1 MKKICLVG
9 IMAAVALMASAGVSW
24 AQPVIDTQPTSV
36 AGVLGENVS
45 WTVAASGEGLSYQWY
60 YDPNILGPGNEEEL
74 VDGADYSG
82 TETATL
88 TLLVLEQ
95 TDIGK
100 MFFCRVTNGGGSVDT
115 NYVTVNVQA
124 LVHYWPFDG
133 NFNEVQ
139 GVGTLNE
146 TYGEPGYETGVVGQ
160 ALSVDG
166 TNDGLA
172 YSNVS
177 VFFNFDT
184 LDPIINAGG
193 QSTMTFWMKS
203 RDIAKVWASYFY
215 VESDTPM
222 MMGQHRTP
230 GMIRYRTVLVWE
242 DQINYGPWSYMD
254 LDPSLAQDQWY
265 FLAVRN
271 SKNETA
277 FFINGVPYKKI
288 TRDCQHY
295 AYNPGRFVFGVGDLG
310 WGDGWFNG
318 AIDEFKL
325 YNYPVSD
332 RDIAQEYADITSTE
346 VCVNDNPANIVEDG
360 SCRVD
365 LADFSVLAAQWLKD
379 LTINPEP

>member
-9 IMAAVALMASAGVSW
+9 IMAAVALMASAGMSW

-36 AGVLGENVS
+36 IGVLGEDAS

-60 YDPNILGPGNEEEL
+60 YDPNILGPGNEVEL
-74 VDGADYSG
+74 IDGADYSG

-100 MFFCRVTNGGGSVDT
+100 MFFCRITNGGGSVDT
-115 NYVTVNVQA
+115 NYVTVNVPA

-139 GVGTLNE
+139 GVGALDE

-160 ALSVDG
+160 ALSVDR

-215 VESDTPM
+215 VESPTPM
-222 MMGQHRTP
+222 MMGQHRIP

-295 AYNPGRFVFGVGDLG
+295 VYNPARFVLGVGDE
-310 WGDGWFNG
+310 WFNG
-318 AIDEFKL
+318 AIDEFKI

-332 RDIAQEYADITSTE
+332 RDIAQEYADITGME